1 MGKKILEV
9 KNLKTKYITR
19 FHEDV
24 YAVDGVSFDI
34 EEGKSLGIAGESG
47 CGKSTLALSL
57 MGYYFPPLHYISGDI
72 IIDGKNISGMDPDS
86 VRKSIL
92 GTEIAYIPQA
102 AMNALNPTQRII
114 RFVEDVIR
122 VHDPRAQKKEIRER
136 AEQRFAELGLPK
148 TVLDKHAVE
157 LSGGM
162 KQRTVIAISTILS
175 PKVLIADE
183 PSSALDVTSQK
194 MVIKMMRELMEKGYI
209 KSMLFITHELPL
221 LYNVTDDIMVMYAG
235 QIVEKGTAKEM
246 VFDPTHPYSHGL
258 MGSILVPEEGTRGTT
273 LTAIPG
279 TPPNL
284 KKPPQGCRF
293 AERCKYAKPECRYSS
308 IPEKFFGDGGTR
320 MYRCLMGVDEL
331 KEVYSHE

>member
-1 MGKKILEV
+1 MGKAMLEV

-24 YAVDGVSFDI
+24 YAVDGVSFTI
-34 EEGKSLGIAGESG
+34 EGGKSLGIAGESG
-47 CGKSTLALSL
+47 CGKSTLALSM
-57 MGYYFPPLHYISGDI
+57 MGYYFAPLHYISGDI
-72 IIDGKNISGMDPDS
+72 IIDGKNISGMDPDT
-86 VRKSIL
+86 VRKTIL

-102 AMNALNPTQRII
+102 AMNALNPTQKII
-114 RFVEDVIR
+114 RFIEDV
-122 VHDPRAQKKEIRER
+122 VHAHDPKKDKKEIREM
-136 AEQRFAELGLPK
+136 AEKRFAELGLPAEA
-148 TVLDKHAVE
+148 LNKHAVE

-162 KQRTVIAISTILS
+162 KQRTVIAVSTILN

-235 QIVEKGTAKEM
+235 QLVEKGSAEQM
-246 VFDPTHPYSHGL
+246 VFDPVHPYSHGL
-258 MGSILVPEEGTRGTT
+258 MKSILVPEEGTRGQK

-279 TPPNL
+279 APPNL
-284 KKPPQGCRF
+284 KRPPDGCRF
-293 AERCKYAKPECRYSS
+293 AARCKYAKPECRYSA
-308 IPEKFFGDGGTR
+308 IPEKEFEENR

-331 KEVYSHE
+331 REVYGNE

>member
-1 MGKKILEV
+1 MGKIMLDV
-9 KNLKTKYITR
+9 KDLKTKYVTR

-24 YAVDGVSFDI
+24 YAVDGVSLQI

-57 MGYYFPPLHYISGDI
+57 MGYYFAPLHYMSGSI
-72 IIDGKNISGMDPDS
+72 TVDGINISDMTPDQ

-102 AMNALNPTQRII
+102 AMNALNPTQKII
-114 RFVEDVIR
+114 RFIEDVLHA
-122 VHDPRAQKKEIRER
+122 HDTKLNKKEIYDLARER
-136 AEQRFAELGLPK
+136 FEILGLPAS
-148 TVLDKHAVE
+148 VLDRHAVE

-194 MVIKMMRELMEKGYI
+194 MVIKMMRELMEKGFI
-209 KSMLFITHELPL
+209 KSMIFITHELPL

-246 VFDPTHPYSHGL
+246 VFDSLHPYTNGL
-258 MGSILVPEEGTRGTT
+258 MGSIIVPESGTRDVK

-284 KKPPQGCRF
+284 KRPPAGCRF
-293 AERCKYAKPECRYSS
+293 ADRCRYATEECKAMSVAMKDAG
-308 IPEKFFGDGGTR
+308 PGR
-320 MYRCLMGVDEL
+320 AYRCRMSEAEL
-331 KEVYSHE
+331 REVYARD

>member
-1 MGKKILEV
+1 MGKIMLEV
-9 KNLKTKYITR
+9 RDLKTKYVTR

-24 YAVDGVSFDI
+24 YAVDGVSFTI

-47 CGKSTLALSL
+47 CGKSTLALSM

-72 IIDGKNISGMDPDS
+72 IIDGVNISGMKPDD
-86 VRKSIL
+86 VRKTIL

-114 RFVEDVIR
+114 RFVEDVVR
-122 VHDPRAQKKEIRER
+122 AHDPKADKKQIREL
-136 AEQRFAELGLPK
+136 AEARFAELGLPK
-148 TVLDKHAVE
+148 EVLDKHAVE

-162 KQRTVIAISTILS
+162 KQRTVIAVSTILN

-194 MVIKMMRELMEKGYI
+194 MVIKMMRQLMEKGYI
-209 KSMLFITHELPL
+209 KAMLFITHELPL

-235 QIVEKGTAKEM
+235 QIVERGSAKEM
-246 VFDPTHPYSHGL
+246 VFDPMHPYSHGL
-258 MGSILVPEEGTRGTT
+258 MNSILVPEEGTRGNK

-284 KKPPQGCRF
+284 KRPPKGCRF
-293 AERCKYAKPECRYSS
+293 AERCKYARPECHYTA
-308 IPEKFFGDGGTR
+308 PPQKPFDDGR
-320 MYRCLMGVDEL
+320 MCRCLMGLEEL